1 VFHTGRY
8 VLVYTKCNS
17 LLQTSFITFRN
28 GFDYNGLRTHELPR
42 RNASYLSTRIYKF
55 THNMHNMPV
64 REEDSTN
71 ASGESYELSTCPPG
85 ELTQEQNYFL
95 LVAAPG
101 CSEFDVSCV
110 VMLSNSLTASSKPS
124 HGHNQAIKTL
134 SHDGASLNR
143 CLLTGDPARFRVLR
157 QSRL

>member
-1 VFHTGRY
+1 M
-8 VLVYTKCNS
+8 LVYTTCNS

-42 RNASYLSTRIYKF
+42 RNASYLSTRVYKF

-64 REEDSTN
+64 REEYSTN

-101 CSEFDVSCV
+101 CSELDATCV
-110 VMLSNSLTASSKPS
+110 VMLSSSLTASSKPRPWPQS
-124 HGHNQAIKTL
+124 GHQ
-134 SHDGASLNR
+134 D
-143 CLLTGDPARFRVLR
+143 F
-157 QSRL
+157 QSRWSIPEPMPVDRRPGALPLSCSTSA